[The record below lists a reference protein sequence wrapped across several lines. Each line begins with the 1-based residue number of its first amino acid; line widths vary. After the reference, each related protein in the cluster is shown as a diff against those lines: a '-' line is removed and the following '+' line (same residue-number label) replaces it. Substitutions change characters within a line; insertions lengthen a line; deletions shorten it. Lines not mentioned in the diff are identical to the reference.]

1 MSTQLSLI
9 SALILIVI
17 FMGLSVFQ
25 LLLALGKPYGKMAYG
40 GRQEAVLPRNYRIMS
55 AISIVIFL
63 IASMFVLVKIEVFTN
78 CPFPA
83 INTLGIWIFALFLAL
98 NTIANATSKSSS
110 ERKFMTPLSAI
121 ACLCLVI
128 IALGL

>member
-9 SALILIVI
+9 SALIVIVI

-40 GRQEAVLPRNYRIMS
+40 GRQEAILPRKYRIMS
-55 AISIVIFL
+55 AVSIAIFL
-63 IASMFVLVKIEVFTN
+63 MASMFVLVKIEVFTN

-83 INTLGIWIFALFLAL
+83 ANTLGIWIFALFLAL
-98 NTIANATSKSSS
+98 NTIANATSISSS

-128 IALGL
+128 IALGV